1 MSNKQEYVYANMIDR
16 EDNLIFVKK
25 SDGYWYSNG
34 SNKVSNTYGITQ
46 LDSNW
51 SYDACIRNGKTVE
64 TSNRST
70 WTVISFFNDKNPVWV
85 TGGTNV
91 GSFGCIT
98 EDNKL
103 YVWGRNAHGELGLG
117 HTNSVSSPTLVTV
130 PNNEKPF
137 MYMMGDNQSV
147 LVTTVGNMYI
157 SGYDTYVTVNGRSNI
172 TSFRKVPGV
181 SNVTHFTVVDGNT
194 PGVHIYYTTVDG
206 FAYVIGEKSHCTP
219 TKLNISNAKYCFGR
233 NSDNGYAMITC
244 EDGSS
249 YFCNGTSITKTNV
262 SGSVCCCTVNN
273 YNNTYVSDINGKIY
287 TGTSGSLSVNGT
299 FSSNAAKPEIKVDGL
314 AVSFPSDIKGTYDK
328 SPNGLK
334 YQYKVSFIQTDQITE
349 TSNVV
354 NYEACQKLRYLISLY
369 KILIISIFLKTL
381 KIRVVS

>member
-249 YFCNGTSITKTNV
+249 YFCNGT
-262 SGSVCCCTVNN
+262 CCFF
-273 YNNTYVSDINGKIY
+273 SNGYCK
-287 TGTSGSLSVNGT
+287 
-299 FSSNAAKPEIKVDGL
+299 
-314 AVSFPSDIKGTYDK
+314 
-328 SPNGLK
+328 
-334 YQYKVSFIQTDQITE
+334 
-349 TSNVV
+349 
-354 NYEACQKLRYLISLY
+354 CR
-369 KILIISIFLKTL
+369 II
-381 KIRVVS
+381 